1 MWALARVAKEVEM
14 NTNVNHERP
23 GISVEMLAALGG
35 PNLVYIRSVAPDEL
49 AGTVPEDVL
58 ASAEK
63 LYAVHAA
70 DGTRVAVLS
79 DREMAFVTAR
89 QHDMVPVSVH

>member
-1 MWALARVAKEVEM
+1 MNA
-14 NTNVNHERP
+14 NTNHEQP
-23 GISVEMLAALGG
+23 SVEMLAALGG
-35 PNLVYIRSVAPDEL
+35 PNLVYIRSVAADEL

-58 ASAEK
+58 ASTEK
-63 LYAVHAA
+63 FYAVHAA

-79 DREMAFVTAR
+79 DRETAFVTAR